1 MGDSEQLKV
10 EVAGAMADVP
20 AADWDACANPD
31 PAVYNPFLSH
41 AFLKALEDSGCVR
54 AETGWA
60 PHHLL
65 LRDESGAL
73 LGAMPLYLKG
83 HSMGEYVFDYAW
95 ADAYERAG
103 GQYYPKLQSSVP
115 FTPVPGRRLLV
126 PGAGAPGWRGEALL
140 GAAVELA
147 SKTGLSSL
155 HLTFVTE
162 EEWQYGGWLGL
173 LQRTGQQFHWMNH
186 GYASFEDFLA
196 ALASRKRKA
205 VRRERREAVAAGID
219 IEWLVGDEIS
229 ESHWD
234 RFYEFYLDTGSRKWG
249 QPYLNREFFSRV
261 HAAMPE
267 RVALCVA
274 RRDGRYIAGAL
285 NFIGGDALYGR
296 YWGAVE
302 HHPFLHFEVCYYQ
315 AIELAIARGLARV
328 EAGAQGEHK
337 LARGYVPQT
346 TYSLHY
352 LAHSGLA
359 DAVEQFLER
368 EREMVARDTAMLSEE
383 TPFKRCGTGTAGE
396 NGGGSGG
403 GA

>member
-1 MGDSEQLKV
+1 MGDSEPLKV
-10 EVAGAMADVP
+10 EVASAIADVP

-31 PAVYNPFLSH
+31 PAAYNPFLSH

-60 PHHLL
+60 PRHLL
-65 LRDESGAL
+65 LRDGAGAL

-103 GQYYPKLQSSVP
+103 GEYYPKLQSSVP
-115 FTPVPGRRLLV
+115 FTPVTGRRLLT
-126 PGAGAPGWRGEALL
+126 PDGAPGWRGEALL
-140 GAAVELA
+140 NAAVELT
-147 SKTGLSSL
+147 SKNGLSSL
-155 HLTFVTE
+155 HLTFMPE
-162 EEWQYGGWLGL
+162 AEWEHGARLGL
-173 LQRTGQQFHWMNH
+173 LQRTGQQFHWLNE
-186 GYASFEDFLA
+186 GYRSFDDFLA

-205 VRRERREAVAAGID
+205 LRKERREAVSPGIE
-219 IEWLVGDEIS
+219 IEWLVGGDITEA
-229 ESHWD
+229 HWD
-234 RFYEFYLDTGSRKWG
+234 SFYRFYIDTSHRKWG
-249 QPYLNREFFSRV
+249 QPYLNRAFFSRV
-261 HAAMPE
+261 HEAMPE
-267 RVALCVA
+267 SVALCMA

-337 LARGYVPQT
+337 LARGYVPRT

-352 LAHSGLA
+352 LAHPGLA

-368 EREMVARDTAMLSEE
+368 ERQMVARGNEMLSEA
-383 TPFKRCGTGTAGE
+383 TPFRRGDPDQGGTG
-396 NGGGSGG
+396 